1 MKKTLIYFKKI
12 YYSDI
17 YISNLNNLG
26 NIILNSYSKYD
37 GFALLPGTDA
47 MSTTASIMSFKL
59 QGLLNF

>member
-1 MKKTLIYFKKI
+1 M
-12 YYSDI
+12 
-17 YISNLNNLG
+17 NNLG

-47 MSTTASIMSFKL
+47 MSTTTSIMSFKL